1 MLVRQHGGRGGVRG
15 RGLVQKTDRFLWPQH
30 NRSRATCMLK
40 LCMGAREISYCGLDL
55 GLACV
60 ISCVSVLLWLL
71 GCSFQG
77 VFLEVITVY
86 FHFIFL
92 VGNMFL
98 KGTVSLWKIFSVL
111 IWPWPSLRQYS
122 MASAVPVCQC
132 FSGFRHCFSSL
143 VASKEFS
150 LRYVYFHFIFL
161 VGNMFLKGTVSFK
174 KKFQSLL
181 TSVIDEV
188 QIPAC
193 HAHST
198 SQLGAG
204 RLQKVK
210 FVWKK
215 HFRTKKFFL
224 LRGTV

>member
-1 MLVRQHGGRGGVRG
+1 
-15 RGLVQKTDRFLWPQH
+15 
-30 NRSRATCMLK
+30 
-40 LCMGAREISYCGLDL
+40 
-55 GLACV
+55 
-60 ISCVSVLLWLL
+60 
-71 GCSFQG
+71 
-77 VFLEVITVY
+77 
-86 FHFIFL
+86 
-92 VGNMFL
+92 
-98 KGTVSLWKIFSVL
+98 
-111 IWPWPSLRQYS
+111 
-122 MASAVPVCQC
+122 
-132 FSGFRHCFSSL
+132 
-143 VASKEFS
+143 

-174 KKFQSLL
+174 KKFHSLL
-181 TSVIDEV
+181 TSIIDEV
-188 QIPAC
+188 HIPAC